1 MAGGNVALDAG
12 KVALVMKDMAPKI
25 LKKEAATAAA
35 SAAQFAY
42 VGGSW
47 ISEEQYNSFE
57 QKAGGIINTCL
68 HPQSALGKSLRSWL
82 GKKAKGK
89 DKKKEKKAK
98 GKANGN
104 KTPHMQIFAQ
114 MISGRAIPLDVE
126 ASDTIKNVKFK
137 IQDKEGIN
145 ARQQRLIFASCPLN
159 DRSKIS
165 DYNIQKE
172 STLHLFVLD
181 LDPAT
186 EQFWMI
192 WIQPP
197 NGHRFALDVEATD
210 TIANVKAKI
219 EEKEGIPAS
228 DQRLF
233 WDGEILEDPIR
244 LSSCYGFGD
253 HDTIQLGWIRG
264 PWGGGSM
271 DDDED
276 DEAGCYMPDPMM
288 CKPVIWQ
295 AYQRS
300 SSHRSSGGS
309 SSAKSKKS
317 KQ

>member
-114 MISGRAIPLDVE
+114 MISGRTIPLDVE
-126 ASDTIKNVKFK
+126 ASDTIKNVKFQ
-137 IQDKEGIN
+137 IQDKEGID
-145 ARQQRLIFASCPLN
+145 ARQQRLIFASCPLD

-186 EQFWMI
+186 ERSFMI
-192 WIQPP
+192 CIQPP
-197 NGHRFALDVEATD
+197 RRGLRHLALDVEATD
-210 TIANVKAKI
+210 TIANVKAQI
-219 EEKEGIPAS
+219 EEKEGIRAS
-228 DQRLF
+228 HQRLCF
-233 WDGEILEDPIR
+233 DGKILEDTIR
-244 LSSCYGFGD
+244 LSSYGFGD
-253 HDTIQLGWIRG
+253 RDMIQLSWTRVY
-264 PWGGGSM
+264 
-271 DDDED
+271 DETYQRLVD
-276 DEAGCYMPDPMM
+276 
-288 CKPVIWQ
+288 I

-300 SSHRSSGGS
+300 HHSSGGS